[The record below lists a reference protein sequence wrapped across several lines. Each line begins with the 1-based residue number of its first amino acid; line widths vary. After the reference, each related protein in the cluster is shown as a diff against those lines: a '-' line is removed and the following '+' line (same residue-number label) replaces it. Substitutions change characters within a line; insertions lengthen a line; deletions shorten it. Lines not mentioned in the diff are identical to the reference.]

1 MVYRYFALLE
11 FLDAEDE
18 DIMDLL
24 PSPACIRQ
32 LKKLHAEL
40 KDIESVSKALQAE
53 DVNLLDVRVWFDELI
68 AAHPALSPTSVR
80 SRANIVHCPDFESG
94 CVRVLKESGVRP
106 TAAETR
112 ALRPF
117 IRPVQATEVEGEAVS
132 TEYFVQRIE
141 KRRRIEA
148 RETRY
153 SLISS
158 IPATSNKVERY
169 FSVARTTLGQERNG
183 MQPITL
189 EMILFLRENA
199 RFWDVSVVDQL
210 V

>member
-68 AAHPALSPTSVR
+68 AAHPAFVAYIG

-117 IRPVQATEVEGEAVS
+117 IRPVQATEVEGEPC
-132 TEYFVQRIE
+132 
-141 KRRRIEA
+141 RRN
-148 RETRY
+148 T
-153 SLISS
+153 SS
-158 IPATSNKVERY
+158 SESRNVAGSKHER
-169 FSVARTTLGQERNG
+169 LG
-183 MQPITL
+183 T
-189 EMILFLRENA
+189 
-199 RFWDVSVVDQL
+199 V
-210 V
+210 